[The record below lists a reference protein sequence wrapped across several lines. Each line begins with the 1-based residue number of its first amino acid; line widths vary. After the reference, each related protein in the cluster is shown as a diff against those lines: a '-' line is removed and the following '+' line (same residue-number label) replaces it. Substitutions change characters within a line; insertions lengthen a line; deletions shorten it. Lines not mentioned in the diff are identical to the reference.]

1 MLTDFWGGLRRD
13 LQVFTHPLQ
22 KELKNLQ
29 HRELLWNALYKTASY
44 LDGFGKRIPL
54 VPQQPPARQ
63 LVAIVREVGGILR
76 SYIDCYDRL
85 SAHGLHHIRWKIN
98 HTMLK
103 TRNRVTKILYGE
115 QDTRK
120 IVHFTFYN
128 STIQPNLCNKYYWKV
143 IGTRTTKFTL
153 PLHFLGKL
161 FQMGCNDIH
170 VTNLLLM
177 LKSAP

>member
-1 MLTDFWGGLRRD
+1 
-13 LQVFTHPLQ
+13 
-22 KELKNLQ
+22 
-29 HRELLWNALYKTASY
+29 
-44 LDGFGKRIPL
+44 
-54 VPQQPPARQ
+54 
-63 LVAIVREVGGILR
+63 
-76 SYIDCYDRL
+76 
-85 SAHGLHHIRWKIN
+85 
-98 HTMLK
+98 MLK
-103 TRNRVTKILYGE
+103 TTNRVTKILYGE

-170 VTNLLLM
+170 VTDLLLM